1 MVWVLVGLQMENNM
15 KNKVMV
21 EVGDLEKLKEAIAA
35 FEPWVSRG
43 TTEHTRLLVDLAKRV
58 VAAEEKVLAA
68 IAAPS
73 DYERY

>member
-1 MVWVLVGLQMENNM
+1 M

-21 EVGDLEKLKEAIAA
+21 EVGDLEKLREAVATY
-35 FEPWVSRG
+35 EPWVETG
-43 TTEHTRLLVDLAKRV
+43 DQQTLDGVAAHKHMCVLIGLAKRV

-68 IAAPS
+68 QAAHS

>member
-1 MVWVLVGLQMENNM
+1 MVWVLVGLHRESKM

-21 EVGDLEKLKEAIAA
+21 EVGDLERLKRAI
-35 FEPWVSRG
+35 ESMEWLRDLCEDEQV
-43 TTEHTRLLVDLAKRV
+43 LVDLAKRV

>member
-1 MVWVLVGLQMENNM
+1 M

-21 EVGDLEKLKEAIAA
+21 EVGDLERLKRAI
-35 FEPWVSRG
+35 ESMEWLRNLCEDEQV
-43 TTEHTRLLVDLAKRV
+43 LVDLAKRV
-58 VAAEEKVLAA
+58 VEAEEKVQAA

>member
-1 MVWVLVGLQMENNM
+1 M

-21 EVGDLEKLKEAIAA
+21 EVGDLERLKRAI
-35 FEPWVSRG
+35 ESMEGLRNL
-43 TTEHTRLLVDLAKRV
+43 EEEERILVDLAKRV
-58 VAAEEKVLAA
+58 VEAEEKVQAA

>member
-1 MVWVLVGLQMENNM
+1 MI

-21 EVGDLEKLKEAIAA
+21 EVGDLEKLKDAIAA
-35 FEPWVSRG
+35 FEPWDSNG
-43 TTEHTRLLVDLAKRV
+43 NTEYTRLLPSQANRLLVDLAKRV

-68 IAAPS
+68 QAAHS

>member
-1 MVWVLVGLQMENNM
+1 M

-21 EVGDLEKLKEAIAA
+21 EVGDLERLKRAI
-35 FEPWVSRG
+35 ESMEWLRNLCEDEQV
-43 TTEHTRLLVDLAKRV
+43 LVDLAKRV

-68 IAAPS
+68 QAAHS